1 MQARTGQ
8 PFRLALGAL
17 LIAACTPAAWAQCK
31 ELADT
36 GCTDLTSPKWQG
48 TMVHHQLAGHPRWP
62 DVIALDGSVDTQIW
76 PGLHYWV
83 YVPPKAALKKSPSLL
98 IYIHGTN
105 QNPEKAARGV
115 RWNEFADERGFV
127 VLYPMGGDGNNW
139 SWGQTTAYGRG
150 AGELEA
156 VARLTAEVHRI
167 YGTNPKRTY
176 VTGISSGAITAT
188 MLGAMYTELY
198 RAVGSFL
205 GGSYN
210 LSDPTGD
217 QAYAA
222 MRDGAKV
229 VKVTPAFLVHG
240 TLDYIFTLPL
250 SHQADTQW
258 VGTNDL
264 ADNAAADGSIADE
277 PEVDDS
283 HLYAAPAPTGGTDV
297 CLRNQ
302 NNPCTADV
310 LGYAEYPY
318 VIHRYKDGFGQGR
331 TIVES
336 WWIHGL
342 SHNYPYGDA
351 TDPGAN
357 YTDPA
362 GPDMRGPMFGFFEGL
377 NAAPAA
383 LADAAVTPRRTAV
396 TIAVLANDTD
406 ADGDELA
413 VTGVSQGTN
422 GAVNHDGTTVTYSP
436 RLGFAGQDA
445 FTYTIADGHGGS
457 GTAQVTVCVPK
468 NGTNLGC

>member
-1 MQARTGQ
+1 MKTGK
-8 PFRLALGAL
+8 PLRLALGAML
-17 LIAACTPAAWAQCK
+17 LLAATPLAWGQCAA
-31 ELADT
+31 LTDT

-48 TMVHHQLAGHPRWP
+48 VMVHHQLAGHPRWP
-62 DVIALDGSVDTQIW
+62 NVIETDGSIDTQIW

-83 YVPPKAALKKSPSLL
+83 YVPPSAAAKKSPSLL

-115 RWNEFADERGFV
+115 RWNEFADQRGFV

-156 VARLTAEVHRI
+156 VARITAEVHRN

-188 MLGAMYTELY
+188 MLGAMYTEFF
-198 RAVGSFL
+198 RAVGSIL

-240 TLDYIFTLPL
+240 TLDYIFSLPL
-250 SHQADTQW
+250 AHQADTQW

-264 ADNAAADGSIADE
+264 ADNGAADGSISHQ
-277 PEVDDS
+277 PEIDDS
-283 HLYAAPAPTGGTDV
+283 HLYVAPAPAGGTDV

-302 NNPCTADV
+302 NNPCTGDV

-318 VIHRYKDGFGQGR
+318 EIHRYKDQSGQGR

-336 WWIHGL
+336 WWINGL
-342 SHNYPYGDA
+342 SHNFPYGDA

-357 YTDPA
+357 YTDPT
-362 GPDMRGPMFGFFEGL
+362 GPDIRAPSFDFFEAINVAPL
-377 NAAPAA
+377 ANDDSAA
-383 LADAAVTPRRTAV
+383 TRMGTAV
-396 TIAVLANDTD
+396 TIDVVANDTD
-406 ADGDELA
+406 FDNDELA
-413 VTGVSQGTN
+413 ITAVSQPAN
-422 GAVNHDGTTVTYSP
+422 GSVKRAGANVTYSP
-436 RLGFAGQDA
+436 RLGFKGRDS
-445 FTYTIADGHGGS
+445 FSYTVGDGHGGS
-457 GTAQVTVCVPK
+457 GSARVKVCVTTP
-468 NGTNLGC
+468 GLGC

>member
-1 MQARTGQ
+1 MNTHAGKTIR
-8 PFRLALGAL
+8 FMLGAVL
-17 LIAACTPAAWAQCK
+17 MVATTPVAWGACK

-62 DVIALDGSVDTQIW
+62 NIVELDGSIDTQIW

-83 YVPPKAALKKSPSLL
+83 YVPPAAAGKKTPSLL

-105 QNPEKAARGV
+105 QNPEKAARSAG
-115 RWNEFADERGFV
+115 WNQLADERGFV

-139 SWGQTTAYGRG
+139 AWGQTTAYGRG
-150 AGELEA
+150 AGELDA
-156 VARLTAEVHRI
+156 VARITAEVHDN
-167 YGTNPKRTY
+167 YGTNPQRTF

-188 MLGAMYTELY
+188 MLGAMYTEFY

-222 MRDGAKV
+222 MRDGARV

-240 TLDYIFTLPL
+240 TLDYIFTPPL

-258 VGTNDL
+258 VGTNDR
-264 ADNAAADGSIADE
+264 ADNGSADGSISPT
-277 PEVDDS
+277 PEIDDS
-283 HLYAAPAPTGGTDV
+283 HRFVAPAPDGGTDI

-302 NNPCTADV
+302 NNPCTGDV
-310 LGYAEYPY
+310 LGYPEYPY
-318 VIHRYKDGFGQGR
+318 EIHRYKDEFGQGR

-342 SHNYPYGDA
+342 SHNYPHGDA

-362 GPDMRGPMFGFFEGL
+362 GPSIEPPMFQFFESINVAPG
-377 NAAPAA
+377 AAD
-383 LADAAVTPRRTAV
+383 DAATTRKGTAV
-396 TIAVLANDTD
+396 SIDVVANDVD
-406 ADGDELA
+406 SDNDELA
-413 VTGVSQGTN
+413 LTSVSQPAN
-422 GAVNHDGTTVTYSP
+422 GSATRDGAKVRYVP
-436 RLGFAGQDA
+436 RLGFKGLDA
-445 FTYTIADGHGGS
+445 FSYTVADGHGGS
-457 GTAQVTVCVPK
+457 DAAQVTVCVT
-468 NGTNLGC
+468 NGGPGC